1 MCGIDILEDP
11 NVIVG
16 LKSPDDAGVYKI
28 NDELAIIQTVDF
40 FTPVVDVPYWFGQIA
55 VANALSDV
63 YAMGGTPKMA
73 MNLVAFPSKDMD
85 ISVLQE
91 ILRGGIDKL
100 KEANVVLI
108 GGHSVEDQ
116 ELKYGLSVTGFIHPD
131 KIITKKGIKEGDILI
146 LTKPLGTG
154 IIATGIKGGLVSKET
169 VDFVTNLMAT
179 LNKDASEIMRRYD
192 VHACTDITG
201 FGLIGHMSEM
211 IQGTGLSIVINA
223 KELPIIPEAREYALM
238 GLIPAGTYKNMEF
251 WKGIVNFEVQ
261 DDVLMLILFDP
272 QTSGG
277 LLISCAPSDVEAL
290 LKELKKNGVTHAK
303 IIGEVTKM
311 KDEKIIIKEGQ

>member
-1 MCGIDILEDP
+1 LCGIDILEDP

-16 LKSPDDAGVYKI
+16 LRSPDDAGVYKI

-211 IQGTGLSIVINA
+211 IQGTGLSIAINV
-223 KELPIIPEAREYALM
+223 KELPIIPEAREYASM
-238 GLIPAGTYKNMEF
+238 GLIPAGTYKNMNF
-251 WKGIVNFEVQ
+251 WKEIVKTGSVDEV
-261 DDVLMLILFDP
+261 LRLILFDP

-277 LLISCAPSDVEAL
+277 LLICCDPSDSNAL
-290 LKELKKNGVTHAK
+290 LKALRDEGIEDASVIGRVIKEDEENI
-303 IIGEVTKM
+303 IIG
-311 KDEKIIIKEGQ
+311 GG